1 MSEQE
6 LGKMQ
11 ICFRVRPGAAAE
23 SASEYAVRFKK
34 EMKHRLAA
42 GNFWLANVQYYPD
55 VRTNYLETSMN
66 TSGGKLDIAVNI
78 FLLINVFLA
87 VIGTFWFRVNRRRN
101 ELGLRMAVG
110 SSRRRLQQLLIGE
123 GLMILTITAVPALL
137 ICVNVAFAGLLS
149 TEVMEVAVGR
159 LLLVSLLTWL
169 LLAVIITLAI
179 WYPSRKAARL
189 EPAEAL
195 HYE

>member
-1 MSEQE
+1 M
-6 LGKMQ
+6 
-11 ICFRVRPGAAAE
+11 
-23 SASEYAVRFKK
+23 
-34 EMKHRLAA
+34 
-42 GNFWLANVQYYPD
+42 
-55 VRTNYLETSMN
+55 
-66 TSGGKLDIAVNI
+66 
-78 FLLINVFLA
+78 
-87 VIGTFWFRVNRRRN
+87 IGTFWFRVNRRRN

-110 SSRRRLQQLLIGE
+110 SSRRSLQQLLIGE

-149 TEVMEVAVGR
+149 TEVMEVTVGR
-159 LLLVSLLTWL
+159 LLLISLLTWL

>member
-1 MSEQE
+1 M
-6 LGKMQ
+6 
-11 ICFRVRPGAAAE
+11 I
-23 SASEYAVRFKK
+23 
-34 EMKHRLAA
+34 
-42 GNFWLANVQYYPD
+42 
-55 VRTNYLETSMN
+55 
-66 TSGGKLDIAVNI
+66 
-78 FLLINVFLA
+78 
-87 VIGTFWFRVNRRRN
+87 RRRN
-101 ELGLRMAVG
+101 ELGLRWAVG

-149 TEVMEVAVGR
+149 TEVMEVTVGR

-179 WYPSRKAARL
+179 WYPSRKAAVSNRRK
-189 EPAEAL
+189 PL